1 MSIKK
6 ILIFL
11 YKKLSIIY
19 VFVFGRKSMQF
30 FNDIVL
36 SLSLNA
42 KGFKNYGNL
51 NLTGEKRFIKLIGKE
66 INFSIDI
73 GANVGKYTKLILA
86 ETNSEVIAFEPLPKA
101 FEELKEIEKNFSSR
115 LDVYNIGIGNK
126 NSNLEL
132 NYSTEKSELASFI
145 ENLDKLS
152 FIDSK
157 NNKKIIV
164 EVMTLDSFFKKYEQ
178 TYKEKEIDLL
188 KIDTEGFE
196 LEVLNG
202 ASETLI
208 NKKPKFIQ
216 IEFNWHQLFRE
227 QTIYKFSKI
236 LSNYEVFKIL
246 PFGNS
251 LIKVDPKRPET
262 LQNPIVISILVQRE
276 QNILYKQALINIL
289 IK

>member
-6 ILIFL
+6 ILVFL

-73 GANVGKYTKLILA
+73 GANVGKYTKLLLA

-115 LDVYNIGIGNK
+115 LNVYNIGIGNK

-145 ENLDKLS
+145 EDLDKLS

-202 ASETLI
+202 ASKTLI

-251 LIKVDPKRPET
+251 LIKVDPKRPESNIFH
-262 LQNPIVISILVQRE
+262 LSNFVFIRKDISK
-276 QNILYKQALINIL
+276 NY
-289 IK
+289 